1 MLPLR
6 ASLERLD
13 STCDSAR
20 HYVTSKT
27 RSLLT
32 PWFRMPNLRLV
43 LGKEAKAA
51 VKAVASAVDAGLVD
65 ISVSDS
71 GSPDAAVSD
80 TGVSDTGVSDTGA
93 SDTAA
98 SDSTSSDSQPN
109 GDASSSDALSDA
121 SVPTDA
127 TSATATLAEVQT
139 KVFAISCT
147 FSKCHSAIASAGGL
161 NLTGDTHGRLVNV
174 AAEQAGWKLVVPG
187 SPKDSWLWHK
197 VAVSPPQAGDPM
209 PPQSPLDAER
219 LALIEQWITAG
230 ALP

>member
-1 MLPLR
+1 MNER
-6 ASLERLD
+6 AVTLTLALVWVMSACQGTVNGDDAGAAD
-13 STCDSAR
+13 S
-20 HYVTSKT
+20 
-27 RSLLT
+27 
-32 PWFRMPNLRLV
+32 
-43 LGKEAKAA
+43 G
-51 VKAVASAVDAGLVD
+51 AVDAGLVD
-65 ISVSDS
+65 TAVSDS

-80 TGVSDTGVSDTGA
+80 T
-93 SDTAA
+93 AA
-98 SDSTSSDSQPN
+98 SDSTSSDSQLT
-109 GDASSSDALSDA
+109 GDAASSDAQSDA
-121 SVPTDA
+121 SAPTDA
-127 TSATATLAEVQT
+127 ASATATLAEVQT

>member
-1 MLPLR
+1 MNER
-6 ASLERLD
+6 AVTLTLALVWVMSACQGTVNGDDAGAAD
-13 STCDSAR
+13 S
-20 HYVTSKT
+20 
-27 RSLLT
+27 
-32 PWFRMPNLRLV
+32 
-43 LGKEAKAA
+43 G
-51 VKAVASAVDAGLVD
+51 AVDAGLVD
-65 ISVSDS
+65 T
-71 GSPDAAVSD
+71 AASD
-80 TGVSDTGVSDTGA
+80 TAA

-98 SDSTSSDSQPN
+98 SDSTSSDSQLT
-109 GDASSSDALSDA
+109 GDAASSDAQIDA
-121 SVPTDA
+121 SAPKDA
-127 TSATATLAEVQT
+127 TSATATLAEVQA

-174 AAEQAGWKLVVPG
+174 AAEQAGWTLVVPG